1 MSPQYSFVLVLPGE
15 LLDWDERGCP
25 EMDLVRVDDT
35 RTLRDVCFEP
45 ERT

>member
-1 MSPQYSFVLVLPGE
+1 MSPQYSFILVLPGE

-25 EMDLVRVDDT
+25 GMDLVRVGHT